1 MSRIG
6 RKPIPVPDKVK
17 ISTSGRKLAVEGPLG
32 KLDAL
37 IPEGVTVKVE
47 NAVATIGAP
56 PKTRQS
62 RGFQGMVRALLA
74 NMVKG
79 VTAGYE
85 RSLEI
90 NGVGYKAELKGD
102 TLHFAL
108 GFSHPVSLKL
118 PKGVQAIV
126 DKAQTKLT
134 IKGIDKQV
142 VGQIAAQ
149 IRGFK
154 KPEPYQGKGVKYA
167 DETIRRKVGKTGAK

>member
-6 RKPIPVPDKVK
+6 RKPIPVPEKVK
-17 ISTSGRKLAVEGPLG
+17 ITTNGRKLAVEGPLG
-32 KLDAL
+32 RLDAL
-37 IPEGVTVKVE
+37 MPDGVTVAIE
-47 NAVATIGAP
+47 NAVANVGAP
-56 PKTRQS
+56 PRTRQS
-62 RGFQGMVRALLA
+62 AGYQGMVRALLA

-108 GFSHPVSLKL
+108 GYTHPCLIKL

-126 DKAQTKLT
+126 DKSQTKLT

-167 DETIRRKVGKTGAK
+167 DETVRRKVGKTGAK